1 MVYGL
6 NALEAT
12 KLNYEPNVN
21 YSFCIFHK
29 NILFICSKNA
39 FNETIDKKTVN
50 LLYNRYQKCLK
61 ILLSLKKH
69 SKYDKTNY
77 NIIICYHQLGI

>member
-39 FNETIDKKTVN
+39 FNETINKN
-50 LLYNRYQKCLK
+50 NCQF
-61 ILLSLKKH
+61 IIQSLPKM
-69 SKYDKTNY
+69 SE
-77 NIIICYHQLGI
+77 NIIEFKKALEI

>member
-21 YSFCIFHK
+21 YSFCVFHK

-39 FNETIDKKTVN
+39 FNETINKN
-50 LLYNRYQKCLK
+50 NCQF
-61 ILLSLKKH
+61 ILQSLPKM
-69 SKYDKTNY
+69 SE
-77 NIIICYHQLGI
+77 NIIEFKKALEI